1 MLVKSQP
8 QSHHGLDAVAAK
20 KFIAVLGVLTVVVP
34 VLILP
39 HMDDLC
45 DVSDALCSGELAYL
59 KQKAEMSAQL
69 HTSQAAEDV
78 VYMAICI
85 HV

>member
-1 MLVKSQP
+1 MLQLKALLRSVRELTMLVKSQP

-45 DVSDALCSGELAYL
+45 DVSDALCSGELA
-59 KQKAEMSAQL
+59 
-69 HTSQAAEDV
+69 
-78 VYMAICI
+78 
-85 HV
+85 

>member
-45 DVSDALCSGELAYL
+45 DVSDALCSGELA
-59 KQKAEMSAQL
+59 
-69 HTSQAAEDV
+69 
-78 VYMAICI
+78 
-85 HV
+85 